1 MPNCTKN
8 NTINTNGNTR
18 TKRGRERQRGRNHR
32 DRSQFR
38 AIKLG
43 TYYVR
48 YVEKGRG
55 RRRGRGR
62 GVAGAEGGSAGD
74 WGLRRKCFDIKNE
87 IKQKPKPQHTYTAR
101 YSITLSIFEHTH
113 STHHTHTYR
122 HMNTSTHTPR
132 HTHKANPNGKS
143 QIEKH
148 KTQIQRQAKRE
159 DYGEIQQQRMGRE
172 EREKRGRKR
181 EEGGAEPM
189 RSGEGHAVGLSK

>member
-55 RRRGRGR
+55 SRQERGSGR
-62 GVAGAEGGSAGD
+62 GVARAEGGSAGD
-74 WGLRRKCFDIKNE
+74 WG
-87 IKQKPKPQHTYTAR
+87 TA
-101 YSITLSIFEHTH
+101 
-113 STHHTHTYR
+113 
-122 HMNTSTHTPR
+122 
-132 HTHKANPNGKS
+132 S
-143 QIEKH
+143 Q
-148 KTQIQRQAKRE
+148 
-159 DYGEIQQQRMGRE
+159 MF
-172 EREKRGRKR
+172 
-181 EEGGAEPM
+181 
-189 RSGEGHAVGLSK
+189 